1 MLPAH
6 PPDTFRFSLYEMGIQ
21 GRKLEFMAISEQQ
34 QASMYV
40 KIAGTLMV
48 VLLVF
53 GALQLA
59 GIIR

>member
-1 MLPAH
+1 
-6 PPDTFRFSLYEMGIQ
+6 
-21 GRKLEFMAISEQQ
+21 MAISEQQ

-59 GIIR
+59 GIMR